1 MTSNKTLLARTGE
14 WQTSRT
20 GKFQT
25 TGFENVDNA
34 FATLIS
40 NIFSDILLV
49 APAPE
54 EKRFASFLNRPPAER
69 VYVARFDNA
78 IEFLKAVRR
87 ANAGQGRKPENQNIN
102 RDALPLVNISR
113 TMDINYINDDQQ
125 IDRKKVASFCEPD
138 TGMPLA
144 ELEYTQAILTYDVT
158 LMATDK
164 ATMSLMCNSLGARLR
179 LMTGTQFEATTHLVR
194 VPVSLICSIQD
205 AKEVGFTDVSAP
217 IGEERIYATQ
227 APISVIAD
235 VITAWEL
242 DAKRI
247 ITETSISM
255 G

>member
-87 ANAGQGRKPENQNIN
+87 ANAGQGEN
-102 RDALPLVNISR
+102 LKTR
-113 TMDINYINDDQQ
+113 TL
-125 IDRKKVASFCEPD
+125 
-138 TGMPLA
+138 TGMLSPGQ
-144 ELEYTQAILTYDVT
+144 YLTHYGYQ
-158 LMATDK
+158 LYQ
-164 ATMSLMCNSLGARLR
+164 R
-179 LMTGTQFEATTHLVR
+179 
-194 VPVSLICSIQD
+194 
-205 AKEVGFTDVSAP
+205 
-217 IGEERIYATQ
+217 
-227 APISVIAD
+227 
-235 VITAWEL
+235 
-242 DAKRI
+242 
-247 ITETSISM
+247 
-255 G
+255 

>member
-25 TGFENVDNA
+25 TGLESVDNA
-34 FATLIS
+34 FASLIS

-49 APAPE
+49 EPTRE

-87 ANAGQGRKPENQNIN
+87 ANAGQGRKPESQNIN
-102 RDALPLVNISR
+102 RDALPLINISR
-113 TMDINYINDDQQ
+113 SMDISYINDDQQ
-125 IDRKKVASFCEPD
+125 IDRRQTASFCNPD

-144 ELEYTQAILTYDVT
+144 TLEYTQAILTYDVT

-179 LMTGTQFEATTHLVR
+179 LMTGTQFEASTNLVR
-194 VPVSLICSIQD
+194 VPVPLICSIQD
-205 AKEVGFTDVSAP
+205 AKDVGFTDVSAP
-217 IGEERIYATQ
+217 VGEERIYATQ
-227 APISVIAD
+227 APVSVIAD

-242 DAKRI
+242 DAKRVV
-247 ITETSISM
+247 TETSLAM

>member
-164 ATMSLMCNSLGARLR
+164 ATMSLMCNSLKDAIKVLNARKA
-179 LMTGTQFEATTHLVR
+179 Q
-194 VPVSLICSIQD
+194 I
-205 AKEVGFTDVSAP
+205 
-217 IGEERIYATQ
+217 
-227 APISVIAD
+227 IAD
-235 VITAWEL
+235 IAELKIGKMQQGTGRGDLADELKLIKGISAGIFDLAIERGFMRLHGRTVI
-242 DAKRI
+242 R
-247 ITETSISM
+247 
-255 G
+255 